1 MRDVTLAIADGKVT
15 FGYKDYRQGGIKKTM
30 TLHANE
36 FLRRFCLHI
45 LPPGFMKIRH
55 YGILASRAKAA
66 LKTQQAKMGVVVK
79 PVESLSW
86 KEIARTVLHFDPDA
100 CPVCKAGKMKTI
112 AVLESEGRSP
122 SWPIPQPCP
131 SLPNM

>member
-1 MRDVTLAIADGKVT
+1 
-15 FGYKDYRQGGIKKTM
+15 M
-30 TLHANE
+30 TLQANE

-79 PVESLSW
+79 PVESLGW

-100 CPVCKAGKMKTI
+100 CPVCKAEKMKTI
-112 AVLESEGRSP
+112 AVLEPEGRSP
-122 SWPIPQPCP
+122 PWPIPQP
-131 SLPNM
+131 SLSLTNT